1 MHIPSGLEVR
11 TMWIIGSPLDNALAV
26 LALGIV
32 CLLLARVAYG
42 PAERS

>member
-1 MHIPSGLEVR
+1 
-11 TMWIIGSPLDNALAV
+11 MWIIGSPLDNGLVV

-42 PAERS
+42 PAEKS

>member
-1 MHIPSGLEVR
+1 
-11 TMWIIGSPLDNALAV
+11 MWLIASPLDNVLAV
-26 LALGIV
+26 LALGLV

>member
-11 TMWIIGSPLDNALAV
+11 NMWIIGSPLDNTLAV
-26 LALGIV
+26 LAFGIV